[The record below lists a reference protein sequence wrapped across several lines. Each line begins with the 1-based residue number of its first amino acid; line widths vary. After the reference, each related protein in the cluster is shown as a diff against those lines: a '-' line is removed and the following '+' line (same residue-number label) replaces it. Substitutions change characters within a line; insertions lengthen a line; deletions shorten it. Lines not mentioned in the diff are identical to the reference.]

1 MYSTPPSDVDGA
13 PASRPAGS
21 GARSDADASTRDRVL
36 QLVVE
41 QGPISAAA
49 LGRTLDLTA
58 AAVRRHLDVMTEQGM
73 VEVKNVTTRR
83 KGAGRPSR
91 RYVVSQRG
99 QQSLGDDYLAL
110 VRNALELMGQGDSAG
125 SATEAPATQAAQAHE
140 DRVESGATATS
151 STVPSSTAPDDA
163 APEGPSSVDPARQ
176 LASTYFSQFEERYR
190 QELSAIEDLDERTE
204 RLSELFNAD
213 GFAGFT
219 RLVGR
224 DSAQLAMQSTQLCQ
238 GHCPVV
244 EIAAEHPVFC
254 EEETEMIG
262 RLLDVDVRRLSTQ
275 AAGAHVCTTH
285 VPVGRE
291 RHTAQRRSTSGAEQS
306 EAGASPQRIPGP
318 RKRIVISPRQQ
329 ERFS

>member
-1 MYSTPPSDVDGA
+1 MYSTPPSDVDGSPSA
-13 PASRPAGS
+13 RPAGNA
-21 GARSDADASTRDRVL
+21 ARGEADASTRDRVL
-36 QLVVE
+36 QLVIE
-41 QGPISAAA
+41 QGPISAAS

-73 VEVKNVTTRR
+73 VEVKNVSTSR

-110 VRNALELMGQGDSAG
+110 VRDALDLMGETAG
-125 SATEAPATQAAQAHE
+125 A
-140 DRVESGATATS
+140 ATS
-151 STVPSSTAPDDA
+151 QGASTVPYAAQDQRVSRQADAEPGEAASGDPAAEPAPD
-163 APEGPSSVDPARQ
+163 PAQQ
-176 LASTYFSQFEERYR
+176 LANAYFGRFEQRYR
-190 QELSAIEDLDERTE
+190 EELSAIEDLDERTE

-254 EEETEMIG
+254 EEETDMIG

-291 RHTAQRRSTSGAEQS
+291 KQAGQRRSAASAEQS
-306 EAGASPQRIPGP
+306 EAGSPPQRIAGP